1 MRTRNIKPGFFK
13 NDELAEIEPLG
24 RLLFAGLWCMAD
36 REGRLCDRPKRIK
49 VEILPYDDCDVDALL
64 NQLASKGFIVRYKVN
79 DEAYIQIVNFS
90 KHQNPHKNEPQSSI
104 PAPFSESR
112 TAENPNIQASQ
123 QDDGDVSEEYGASTV
138 QVPYKYDTSTVQEPE
153 EHSANREDIKIKDIK
168 IKDIK
173 IKDHICVFSQTHE
186 CDVGENPSESSSR
199 KKKPKVTYE
208 TEFELIWSVYPRKK
222 EKQAAY
228 KCFLARVKEGHR
240 PRDMLLAAQRYRDE
254 CARLGTEERFIKH
267 AKTFFG
273 PNKPFLDY
281 LQKEVSGNEFA
292 DFADDRDS
300 AKFYQ

>member
-13 NDELAEIEPLG
+13 NEELAEIEPLG

-104 PAPFSESR
+104 PAPFSESQ
-112 TAENPNIQASQ
+112 TAENPEIQVFQGGYDAV
-123 QDDGDVSEEYGASTV
+123 QDEYSTSTV
-138 QVPYKYDTSTVQEPE
+138 QVQCKDDTSTVQEHD
-153 EHSANREDIKIKDIK
+153 EHSADREDIKIKDVK
-168 IKDIK
+168 ITNQRY
-173 IKDHICVFSQTHE
+173 KDHICVIPSRE
-186 CDVGENPSESSSR
+186 CDENIHPQKTTRSPP
-199 KKKPKVTYE
+199 KKPMYE
-208 TEFELIWSVYPRKK
+208 KEFEDIWKVYPRKK

-228 KCFLARVKEGHR
+228 KCFLARVREGHL
-240 PRDMLLAAQRYRDE
+240 PRDMLTAAQRYRDE

-281 LQKEVSGNEFA
+281 LQKEVSGNGFA